1 MLGGK
6 FSAAYPLKRKVLQ
19 EHLQDNEVKASEGEL
34 VTITPQHWRISKAL
48 FGSDG
53 ESTIWPPH

>member
-34 VTITPQHWRISKAL
+34 VTITPQH
-48 FGSDG
+48 
-53 ESTIWPPH
+53 